1 MFEKDKF
8 LGNQRWPACVQPSRP
23 KLETPVS
30 AERCTLLKGDR
41 RLCRR
46 LSRLVKWEL
55 RPLEK
60 GKVVGGV
67 EATSLEDVGCGQK
80 Y

>member
-1 MFEKDKF
+1 M
-8 LGNQRWPACVQPSRP
+8 
-23 KLETPVS
+23 
-30 AERCTLLKGDR
+30 
-41 RLCRR
+41 
-46 LSRLVKWEL
+46 KWEL
-55 RPLEK
+55 RPPEK

>member
-1 MFEKDKF
+1 M
-8 LGNQRWPACVQPSRP
+8 
-23 KLETPVS
+23 
-30 AERCTLLKGDR
+30 
-41 RLCRR
+41 
-46 LSRLVKWEL
+46 KWEL

-80 Y
+80 YLNANTIWGKYCYHCNIVNE